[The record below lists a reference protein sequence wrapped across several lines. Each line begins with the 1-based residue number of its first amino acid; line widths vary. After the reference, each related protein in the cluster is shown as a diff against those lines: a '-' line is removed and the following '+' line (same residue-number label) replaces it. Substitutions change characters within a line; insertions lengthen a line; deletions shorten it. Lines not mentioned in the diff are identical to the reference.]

1 MAISGTNSTTLDDL
15 FVNIVAQARF
25 TAEEQSLMLG
35 LVTQYNIAGQAGK
48 SVQIPKYPAIT
59 ATALDEGTAP
69 SDTDVS
75 TSSVTVTCAEV
86 GNSVLLTDLA
96 AMGAGNPA
104 DELGT
109 VLGNAIATKID
120 KDLIA
125 LFSGFSGSVGTV
137 GSAISVTDLFKAAAT
152 LRAAKVTGNLAA
164 VVHPY
169 QAYELKKGLTNTFA
183 NPNGGDLQ
191 NEAMRNGFVGSIA
204 GIDIYESS
212 NIAVAADLGAN
223 GIVGGTGD
231 DADTANQAVAGIF
244 APEALAIAMKTEFNL
259 ETQRNA
265 TRRGTELV
273 ATAIYGVAELDDTF
287 GVKCITDG
295 FMS

>member
-1 MAISGTNSTTLDDL
+1 MAGTTSATLDDL

-25 TAEEQSLMLG
+25 TAEEQSLMMG

-48 SVQIPKYPAIT
+48 TVQIPKYPAVT
-59 ATALDEGTAP
+59 AADLTEGTAP

-120 KDLIA
+120 SDLIA
-125 LFSGFSGSVGTV
+125 LFSGFSGAL
-137 GSAISVTDLFKAAAT
+137 GSAGAEITVADLFKAAAT
-152 LRAAKVTGNLAA
+152 LRANKVTGSMAA

-169 QAYELKKGLTNTFA
+169 QAYQLKAGLTNTFA

-191 NEAMRNGFVGSIA
+191 NEAMRNGYVGSIA
-204 GIDIYESS
+204 GIDVYESANVS
-212 NIAVAADLGAN
+212 IDGNDDAVAA
-223 GIVGGTGD
+223 V
-231 DADTANQAVAGIF
+231 F
-244 APEALAIAMKTEFNL
+244 APEALAIALKSEFNL

-273 ATAIYGVAELDDTF
+273 ATAVYGVAELDDSY
-287 GVKCITDG
+287 GVKITADAAL
-295 FMS
+295 

>member
-1 MAISGTNSTTLDDL
+1 MATTSTTLGDL

-25 TAEEQSLMLG
+25 TAEEQSLMMG
-35 LVTQYNIAGQAGK
+35 LVTKYNIAGQAGK
-48 SVQIPKYPAIT
+48 TIQVPKYPAVIAADLT
-59 ATALDEGTAP
+59 EGTAP

-75 TSSVTVTCAEV
+75 TSSVEVTVAEV

-125 LFSGFSGSVGTV
+125 LFSNFSVGFGGAAAEITV
-137 GSAISVTDLFKAAAT
+137 ADLFKAAAT
-152 LRAAKVTGNLAA
+152 LRANKVTGSMAA

-169 QAYELKKGLTNTFA
+169 QAYQLKAGLTNTFA
-183 NPNGGDLQ
+183 SGTLSDVG
-191 NEAMRNGFVGSIA
+191 NEAMRNGYVGSIA
-204 GIDIYESS
+204 GIDIYESANVAIS
-212 NIAVAADLGAN
+212 GTDAVAA
-223 GIVGGTGD
+223 V
-231 DADTANQAVAGIF
+231 F
-244 APEALAIAMKTEFNL
+244 APEALAIAIKSEFNL

-273 ATAIYGVAELDDTF
+273 ATAIYGVAELDDTY
-287 GVKCITDG
+287 GVKITADAVL
-295 FMS
+295 

>member
-48 SVQIPKYPAIT
+48 TVQIPKYPAIT
-59 ATALDEGTAP
+59 AAALDEGTAP
-69 SDTDVS
+69 TDTDVS

-120 KDLIA
+120 KDLIG
-125 LFSGFSGSVGTV
+125 LFDGFSTSIGGATTEFTV
-137 GSAISVTDLFKAAAT
+137 AHIFQAVAT
-152 LRAAKVTGNLAA
+152 LRNANVTGSLACVVNPLAA
-164 VVHPY
+164 Y
-169 QAYELKKGLTNTFA
+169 NMKANLTNTFA
-183 NPNGGDLQ
+183 NPNGGDVQ
-191 NEAMRNGFVGSIA
+191 NAAMRNGYVGSIA
-204 GIDIYESS
+204 GVDVYESS
-212 NIAVAADLGAN
+212 NV
-223 GIVGGTGD
+223 
-231 DADTANQAVAGIF
+231 AVAGDASKGAVF
-244 APEALAIAMKTEFNL
+244 APEALAIAMKSEFNL

-273 ATAIYGVAELDDTF
+273 ATAIYGVAELDDSY
-287 GVKCITDG
+287 GVELHVESSI
-295 FMS
+295 

>member
-1 MAISGTNSTTLDDL
+1 MSATGTNSTTLNDL

-35 LVTQYNIAGQAGK
+35 LVSQYNIAGQAGK
-48 SVQIPKYPAIT
+48 TVQIPKYPAIT
-59 ATALDEGTAP
+59 AAALDEGTAP
-69 SDTDVS
+69 TDTDVS

-120 KDLIA
+120 SDLIG
-125 LFSGFSGSVGTV
+125 LFSGFTESFGTAA
-137 GSAISVTDLFKAAAT
+137 GEVTVADLFKAAAT
-152 LRAAKVTGNLAA
+152 LRGNKVTGSMAA
-164 VVHPY
+164 VVHPK
-169 QAYELKKGLTNTFA
+169 QAYALKAGLTNTFA

-191 NEAMRNGFVGSIA
+191 NEAMRSGYVGSIA
-204 GIDIYESS
+204 GIDVYESA
-212 NIAVAADLGAN
+212 NLALTTVAATN
-223 GIVGGTGD
+223 D
-231 DADTANQAVAGIF
+231 DPAYDHATAAVF
-244 APEALAIAMKTEFNL
+244 APEALAIAMKSEFNL

-273 ATAIYGVAELDDTF
+273 ATAIYGVAELDDTY
-287 GVKCITDG
+287 GVKLLGNATLQQLNECPC
-295 FMS
+295 

>member
-48 SVQIPKYPAIT
+48 TVQIPKYPAIT
-59 ATALDEGTAP
+59 AAALEEGTAP

-75 TSSVTVTCAEV
+75 TSSVTVTCSEV

-120 KDLIA
+120 SDLIA
-125 LFSGFSGSVGTV
+125 LFSGFSGSLGAAGAEITV
-137 GSAISVTDLFKAAAT
+137 ADLFKAAAT
-152 LRAAKVTGNLAA
+152 LRANKVTGSMAA

-169 QAYELKKGLTNTFA
+169 QAYALKAGLTNTFA

-191 NEAMRNGFVGSIA
+191 NEAMRNGYVGSIA
-204 GIDIYESS
+204 GIDVYES
-212 NIAVAADLGAN
+212 AN
-223 GIVGGTGD
+223 VSIDAND
-231 DADTANQAVAGIF
+231 DAVAGVF
-244 APEALAIAMKTEFNL
+244 APEALAIALKSEFNL

-265 TRRGTELV
+265 TRRGTEMV
-273 ATAIYGVAELDDTF
+273 ATAIYGVAELDDSY
-287 GVKCITDG
+287 GVKITADAAL
-295 FMS
+295 

>member
-35 LVTQYNIAGQAGK
+35 LVSQYNIAGQAGK
-48 SVQIPKYPAIT
+48 TVQIPKYPAIT
-59 ATALDEGTAP
+59 AAALEEGTAP

-75 TSSVTVTCAEV
+75 TSSVTVEVAEV

-125 LFSGFSGSVGTV
+125 LFTDFSTEIGAGAGQEITV
-137 GSAISVTDLFKAAAT
+137 ANLFKAAAT
-152 LRAAKVTGNLAA
+152 LRNNKAQGQLAA
-164 VVHPY
+164 VVNPF
-169 QAYELKKGLTNTFA
+169 QAYQLKAGLTNSFVGA
-183 NPNGGDLQ
+183 NLSEVGNS
-191 NEAMRNGFVGSIA
+191 AMISGFVG
-204 GIDIYESS
+204 
-212 NIAVAADLGAN
+212 
-223 GIVGGTGD
+223 T
-231 DADTANQAVAGIF
+231 VAGINVFESANVSIDGSGDSIAAVF
-244 APEALAIAMKTEFNL
+244 APEALAIALKSEFNL

-265 TRRGTELV
+265 TRRGTEMV
-273 ATAIYGVAELDDTF
+273 ATAVYGVDTLDNTY
-287 GVKCITDG
+287 GVKITTDATVA
-295 FMS
+295 

>member
-48 SVQIPKYPAIT
+48 TVQIPKYPAIT
-59 ATALDEGTAP
+59 AAALDEGTAP
-69 SDTDVS
+69 ADTDVS

-120 KDLIA
+120 SDLIA
-125 LFSGFSGSVGTV
+125 LFSGFSGALGAAGSEITV
-137 GSAISVTDLFKAAAT
+137 ADLFKAAAT
-152 LRAAKVTGNLAA
+152 LRANKVTGSMAA
-164 VVHPY
+164 VVHPF
-169 QAYELKKGLTNTFA
+169 QAYQLKAGLTNTFA

-191 NEAMRNGFVGSIA
+191 NEAMRNGYVGSIA
-204 GIDIYESS
+204 GIDVYESANVAIDGS
-212 NIAVAADLGAN
+212 DDAVAA
-223 GIVGGTGD
+223 V
-231 DADTANQAVAGIF
+231 F
-244 APEALAIAMKTEFNL
+244 APEALAIALKSEFNL

-273 ATAIYGVAELDDTF
+273 ATAVYGVAELDDSY
-287 GVKCITDG
+287 GVKITADAAL
-295 FMS
+295 